1 MATDN
6 PTATPGELIPEK
18 KFEAKLAEEG
28 GAIMNS
34 GDQPRKA
41 LDLMDEID
49 KKLAPAAP
57 RPSES
62 ESDAFRTL
70 MHRFLMATQRLT
82 LAVHA
87 LERQEDYGPACCV
100 VEEATEALEQLYR
113 EFEDWNLHRE
123 HTPKEV
129 QNQDVPKA
137 PPSSR

>member
-6 PTATPGELIPEK
+6 PTATPPGELIPEK

-49 KKLAPAAP
+49 KKLAPAAT
-57 RPSES
+57 RPES

-87 LERQEDYGPACCV
+87 LERREDYGPPIC
-100 VEEATEALEQLYR
+100 
-113 EFEDWNLHRE
+113 
-123 HTPKEV
+123 
-129 QNQDVPKA
+129 
-137 PPSSR
+137 SRSESGTFSCKFYK

>member
-1 MATDN
+1 MS
-6 PTATPGELIPEK
+6 
-18 KFEAKLAEEG
+18 
-28 GAIMNS
+28 S

-49 KKLAPAAP
+49 KKLAPAAT
-57 RPSES
+57 RPES

-70 MHRFLMATQRLT
+70 MHRLLMATQRLT

-100 VEEATEALEQLYR
+100 VEEATEALEQIYKD
-113 EFEDWNLHRE
+113 FEAWDRHHE
-123 HTPKEV
+123 HTRKE
-129 QNQDVPKA
+129 VPKA

>member
-1 MATDN
+1 MS
-6 PTATPGELIPEK
+6 
-18 KFEAKLAEEG
+18 
-28 GAIMNS
+28 S

-49 KKLAPAAP
+49 KKLAPAAT
-57 RPSES
+57 RPES

-100 VEEATEALEQLYR
+100 VEEATEALEQIYKD
-113 EFEDWNLHRE
+113 FEAWDRHHE
-123 HTPKEV
+123 HTLKAV
-129 QNQDVPKA
+129 Q
-137 PPSSR
+137 S

>member
-1 MATDN
+1 
-6 PTATPGELIPEK
+6 
-18 KFEAKLAEEG
+18 
-28 GAIMNS
+28 MNS

-49 KKLAPAAP
+49 KKLAPAG
-57 RPSES
+57 PSES

-100 VEEATEALEQLYR
+100 VEEATEALEQIYR
-113 EFEDWNLHRE
+113 EFEAWDRHHE

-129 QNQDVPKA
+129 
-137 PPSSR
+137 

>member
-1 MATDN
+1 MRASTLIGDHVMATDN
-6 PTATPGELIPEK
+6 PT
-18 KFEAKLAEEG
+18 
-28 GAIMNS
+28 
-34 GDQPRKA
+34 DQPRKA

-49 KKLAPAAP
+49 KKLAPAAT
-57 RPSES
+57 RPPES

-113 EFEDWNLHRE
+113 EFEAWDRQHE

-129 QNQDVPKA
+129 Q
-137 PPSSR
+137 S